1 LFLQNL
7 KQFRMLR
14 VPCTNQKK
22 WRTALSDRVII
33 KKYNNRRLYDTES
46 SKYIT
51 INQVSDMIKA
61 MKEVKVIDANSE
73 EDVTAYILTQI
84 VLEEAKSKKALLPV
98 PLLHMLI
105 RYGDNILSEFFE
117 KHLLKTMENYI
128 NQKTA
133 FDEHFRKMLEIST
146 EISGVAQKTM
156 AEMSPFKT
164 MINMFT
170 YPMTG
175 AESKDDDKK

>member
-1 LFLQNL
+1 MYIKTENL
-7 KQFRMLR
+7 LPAM
-14 VPCTNQKK
+14 
-22 WRTALSDRVII
+22 VII

-51 INQVSDMIKA
+51 INQVSEMIKA
-61 MKEVKVIDANSE
+61 MKEVKVIDADSE
-73 EDVTAYILTQI
+73 EDVTSYILTQI
-84 VLEEAKSKKALLPV
+84 VLEEAKNKKALLPV

-117 KHLLKTMENYI
+117 KHLMKTMENYI
-128 NQKTA
+128 NQKSA
-133 FDEHFRKMLEIST
+133 FDDHFRKMLEFST

-164 MINMFT
+164 LMNMFT
-170 YPMTG
+170 YPMPS
-175 AESKDDDKK
+175 AESDNKNEGDKK

>member
-1 LFLQNL
+1 
-7 KQFRMLR
+7 
-14 VPCTNQKK
+14 
-22 WRTALSDRVII
+22 LSDRVII

-51 INQVSDMIKA
+51 INQVAEMIKS
-61 MKEVKVIDANSE
+61 MKEIKVVDANTD

-117 KHLLKTMENYI
+117 KHLLKTIENYI
-128 NQKTA
+128 NQKSA
-133 FDEHFRKMLEIST
+133 FDEHFRKMLEFST
-146 EISGVAQKTM
+146 ELSGVAQKTM

-164 MINMFT
+164 FMNMFT
-170 YPMTG
+170 YPSPPTEKNG
-175 AESKDDDKK
+175 KDSGGDE

>member
-1 LFLQNL
+1 MFITFA
-7 KQFRMLR
+7 QFIHVTLSG
-14 VPCTNQKK
+14 
-22 WRTALSDRVII
+22 WRTTLPGKIII

-51 INQVSDMIKA
+51 INQVSEMIKDL
-61 MKEVKVIDANSE
+61 KEVKVIDANTE

-117 KHLLKTMENYI
+117 THLQKTIENYI
-128 NQKTA
+128 NQKSA
-133 FDEHFRKMLEIST
+133 FDEHFRKMLEFST
-146 EISGVAQKTM
+146 ELSGVAQKTM
-156 AEMSPFKT
+156 TEMSPFKT
-164 MINMFT
+164 FMNMFT
-170 YPMTG
+170 YPPE
-175 AESKDDDKK
+175 ADNEKKKNEDKD

>member
-1 LFLQNL
+1 
-7 KQFRMLR
+7 MS
-14 VPCTNQKK
+14 
-22 WRTALSDRVII
+22 AMIII

-51 INQVSDMIKA
+51 INQVSEMIKA
-61 MKEVKVIDANSE
+61 MNEVKVIDADSE
-73 EDVTAYILTQI
+73 EDVTSYILTQI
-84 VLEEAKSKKALLPV
+84 VLEEAKNKKALLPV

-117 KHLLKTMENYI
+117 KHLMKTMENYI
-128 NQKTA
+128 NQKSA
-133 FDEHFRKMLEIST
+133 FDDHFRKMLEFST

-164 MINMFT
+164 FMNMFN
-170 YPMTG
+170 YPM
-175 AESKDDDKK
+175 APADKDSKSDGDKK